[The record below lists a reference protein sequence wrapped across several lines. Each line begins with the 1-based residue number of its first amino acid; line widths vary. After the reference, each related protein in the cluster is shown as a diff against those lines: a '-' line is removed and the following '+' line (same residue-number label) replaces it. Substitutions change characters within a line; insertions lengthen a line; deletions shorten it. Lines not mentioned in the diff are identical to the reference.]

1 MASRHQG
8 KTEEQTLI
16 ENIKLNR
23 QVIADI
29 CAEIPHPGK
38 IPKQW
43 RDQLTAS
50 PIKMSS
56 LALLAGMLMAAFLRD
71 PIKKRTYSPTA
82 PKIISILLDR
92 LIHNKDQ
99 QQKAK
104 STPSGLFP
112 QHLLNTIWQILK

>member
-1 MASRHQG
+1 MAPRHQG

-23 QVIADI
+23 QVITDI
-29 CAEIPHPGK
+29 CSKIPDPGK

-43 RDQLTAS
+43 RDQLAAS
-50 PIKMSS
+50 PLKMSS
-56 LALLAGMLMAAFLRD
+56 LALLAGMLMTAFLRD
-71 PIKKRTYSPTA
+71 PLKKRIHYPTA
-82 PKIISILLDR
+82 PKIISILLDW
-92 LIHNKDQ
+92 LIHNKDP

-104 STPSGLFP
+104 STSSGPFP

>member
-1 MASRHQG
+1 MAPRHQG

-16 ENIKLNR
+16 ENITLNR
-23 QVIADI
+23 KVIADI

-43 RDQLTAS
+43 RDQLAAS

-56 LALLAGMLMAAFLRD
+56 LALLAGMLMTAFLRD
-71 PIKKRTYSPTA
+71 RTHYPTA
-82 PKIISILLDR
+82 PKIISILLDW

-99 QQKAK
+99 QQKAQ